1 MHDMIQTID
10 MMQHPERLEALLK
23 RASLDQPEA
32 EQVVRTIIET
42 VKRDG
47 DAALLKYTKQFD
59 GIDLTEMKVPEAA
72 FDEAIE
78 RLDPLVLQALETARD
93 NIRAYHEKQ
102 IVKPFTMSPQPGVLL
117 GQLIR
122 PIDAVGIYVP
132 GGTAPLPSTLLMAA
146 VPAGLA
152 GVGQIV
158 VVTPPNRHGQIDDAV
173 LAAARLTGVHA
184 VYKVGGAQAIAA
196 LAYGTESVPKVDKIV
211 GPGNLYVT
219 LAKKHVFGIVGI
231 DMIAGPSEIVV
242 LADDT
247 ANPDYVAADLL
258 SQAEHDTRAGAW
270 LVTPSKSLAK
280 AVEESLKKQL
290 ATLSR
295 QTIAAEALNTFG
307 ALIVTET
314 LDEAI
319 ALTNRIAPEHLE
331 IMTEDPI
338 RLYPKITHAGAIFL
352 GPYAPEPLG
361 DYFAGPNHT
370 LPTSGTARFASPL
383 STADFCK
390 RMSLI
395 KYDQAAL
402 DAASDA
408 IIRLAEIE
416 GLDAH
421 AAAIRIRRKGR
432 D

>member
-1 MHDMIQTID
+1 MIQTID
-10 MMQHPERLEALLK
+10 MTKHPERLDVLLK

-32 EQVVRTIIET
+32 TQVVLEIIDT
-42 VKRDG
+42 VKREG
-47 DAALLKYTKQFD
+47 DAALRAYTKQFD
-59 GIDLTEMKVPEAA
+59 GVELTQLKVPDSAYEQALK
-72 FDEAIE
+72 
-78 RLDPLVLQALETARD
+78 RLDPKVVEALEKAAS

-102 IVKPFTMSPQPGVLL
+102 VVKPFTMRPQPGILL

-122 PIDAVGIYVP
+122 PLDAVGIYVP
-132 GGTAPLPSTLLMAA
+132 GGTAPLPSTLMMAA
-146 VPAGLA
+146 IPAHIA
-152 GVGQIV
+152 GVEKIV
-158 VVTPPNRHGQIDDAV
+158 VVTPPNKQGQVDDAILV
-173 LAAARLTGVHA
+173 AAKLTGVTEL
-184 VYKVGGAQAIAA
+184 YTIGGAQAVAA
-196 LAYGTESVPKVDKIV
+196 LTYGTETVPRVDKIV

-219 LAKKHVFGIVGI
+219 LAKKHVFGTVGI

-247 ANPDYVAADLL
+247 ADPDYVAADLL

-270 LVTPSKSLAK
+270 LVTPSNTLAE
-280 AVEESLKKQL
+280 AVKNSLKKQL
-290 ATLSR
+290 SKLSR
-295 QTIAAEALNTFG
+295 QAIASEALENYG

-314 LDEAI
+314 MDEAV

-338 RLYPKITHAGAIFL
+338 RLYPNITHAGAIFI
-352 GPYAPEPLG
+352 GPFAPEPLG

-395 KYDQAAL
+395 KYDQDAL
-402 DAASDA
+402 EKASDA

>member
-1 MHDMIQTID
+1 MIQTID
-10 MMQHPERLEALLK
+10 MVKNPERLDVLLK

-32 EQVVRTIIET
+32 TQVVAEIIDT
-42 VKRDG
+42 VKREGDG
-47 DAALLKYTKQFD
+47 ALRAYTKQFD
-59 GIDLTEMKVPEAA
+59 GVELTELKVPESAY
-72 FDEAIE
+72 E
-78 RLDPLVLQALETARD
+78 QALKRLGPKVVEALKMASS

-102 IVKPFTMSPQPGVLL
+102 VIKPFTMSPQPGVLL

-122 PIDAVGIYVP
+122 PLDAVGIYVP
-132 GGTAPLPSTLLMAA
+132 GGTAPLPSTLMMAA
-146 VPAGLA
+146 VPAQIA
-152 GVGQIV
+152 GVEKIV
-158 VVTPPNRHGQIDDAV
+158 VVTPPNKQGQVDDAILV
-173 LAAARLTGVHA
+173 AARLTGVTEL
-184 VYKVGGAQAIAA
+184 YTIGGAQAIAA
-196 LAYGTESVPKVDKIV
+196 LTYGTETVPRVDKIV

-219 LAKKHVFGIVGI
+219 LAKKQVFGTVGI

-242 LADDT
+242 LADET
-247 ANPDYVAADLL
+247 ANPDFVAADLL

-270 LVTPSKSLAK
+270 LVTPSNTLAE
-280 AVEESLKKQL
+280 AVKNSLKKQL
-290 ATLSR
+290 SKLSR
-295 QTIAAEALNTFG
+295 QTIAKEALENFG
-307 ALIVTET
+307 ALIITET
-314 LDEAI
+314 MDDAV

-338 RLYPKITHAGAIFL
+338 RLYPKITHAGAIFI
-352 GPYAPEPLG
+352 GPFAPEPLG

-395 KYDQAAL
+395 KYDAQAL
-402 DAASDA
+402 EAASDP

>member
-1 MHDMIQTID
+1 MIETID
-10 MMQHPERLEALLK
+10 MAKHPERLDVLLK

-32 EQVVRTIIET
+32 SQVVVEIIDT
-42 VKRDG
+42 VKREG
-47 DAALLKYTKQFD
+47 DAALRAYTKQFD
-59 GIDLTEMKVPEAA
+59 GVELTQLKVPDSAYEQALK
-72 FDEAIE
+72 
-78 RLDPLVLQALETARD
+78 RLDPKVVEALEKAAS

-102 IVKPFTMSPQPGVLL
+102 VVKPFTMHPQPGVLL

-122 PIDAVGIYVP
+122 PLDAVGIYVP
-132 GGTAPLPSTLLMAA
+132 GGTAPLPSTLMMAA
-146 VPAGLA
+146 IPAHIA
-152 GVGQIV
+152 GVEKIV
-158 VVTPPNRHGQIDDAV
+158 VVTPPNKQGQVDDAILV
-173 LAAARLTGVHA
+173 AAKLTGVTEL
-184 VYKVGGAQAIAA
+184 YTIGGAQAVAA
-196 LAYGTESVPKVDKIV
+196 LTYGTETVPRVDKIV

-219 LAKKHVFGIVGI
+219 LAKKHVFGTVGI

-247 ANPDYVAADLL
+247 ADPDYVAADLL

-270 LVTPSKSLAK
+270 LVTPSNTLAE
-280 AVEESLKKQL
+280 AVKNSLKKQL
-290 ATLSR
+290 SKLSR
-295 QTIAAEALNTFG
+295 QAIASEALENYG

-314 LDEAI
+314 MDEAV

-338 RLYPKITHAGAIFL
+338 RLYPNITHAGAIFI
-352 GPYAPEPLG
+352 GPFAPEPLG

-395 KYDQAAL
+395 KYDQDAL
-402 DAASDA
+402 EKASDA

>member
-1 MHDMIQTID
+1 MIQTID
-10 MMQHPERLEALLK
+10 VTKHPERLDVLLK

-32 EQVVRTIIET
+32 SQVVVEIIDT
-42 VKRDG
+42 VKREG
-47 DAALLKYTKQFD
+47 DAALRAYTKQFD
-59 GIDLTEMKVPEAA
+59 GVELTQLKVPDSAYEQALK
-72 FDEAIE
+72 
-78 RLDPLVLQALETARD
+78 RLDPKVVEALEKAAS

-102 IVKPFTMSPQPGVLL
+102 VVKPFTMHPQPGVLL

-122 PIDAVGIYVP
+122 PLDAVGIYVP
-132 GGTAPLPSTLLMAA
+132 GGTAPLPSTLMMAA
-146 VPAGLA
+146 IPAHIA
-152 GVGQIV
+152 GVEKIV
-158 VVTPPNRHGQIDDAV
+158 VVTPPNKQGQVDDAILV
-173 LAAARLTGVHA
+173 AAKLTGVTEL
-184 VYKVGGAQAIAA
+184 YTIGGAQAVAA
-196 LAYGTESVPKVDKIV
+196 LTYGTETVPRVDKIV

-219 LAKKHVFGIVGI
+219 LAKKHVFGTVGI

-247 ANPDYVAADLL
+247 ADPDYVAADLL

-270 LVTPSKSLAK
+270 LVTPSNTLAE
-280 AVEESLKKQL
+280 AVKNSLKKQL
-290 ATLSR
+290 SKLSR
-295 QTIAAEALNTFG
+295 QAIASEALENYG

-314 LDEAI
+314 MDEAV

-338 RLYPKITHAGAIFL
+338 RLYPNITHAGAIFI
-352 GPYAPEPLG
+352 GPFAPEPLG

-395 KYDQAAL
+395 KYDQDAL
-402 DAASDA
+402 EKASDA